1 MRYIEIFTLLLVTNT
16 PASAHPDIV
25 ALARSLSE
33 NLAKESTA
41 ALPKVLQRDVL
52 NYDQYRHIRFRREH
66 ALWAESKKRFKTEFF
81 HLGYLFQ
88 DPVQVHLIKNGETK
102 RHPFSRDHF
111 EYGDLKFDDEL
122 PNNLGFAGL
131 RLIHPLNR
139 VGIWDDLA
147 VFQGASYFRFLGKNH
162 SYGLSARGLAIDS
175 AEAGVT
181 EEFPRFT
188 QFWIEEPEDSSDEIT
203 LYSLLESRS
212 ITGAYTFKIRP
223 GETTRVDIDCRLFV
237 KQSPKSSFGIAP
249 LTSMFWF
256 GENTSHPPND
266 FRQEVHDSDG
276 LLIQE
281 NADRWTWR
289 PLIHQK
295 DASISKFP
303 RTNPKGFG
311 LLQRDRNA
319 DHYQDLANPY
329 HRTPSLFIEP
339 LHDWG
344 EGEIRLSELPTDKE
358 TFDNIVLF
366 WCPKQLPKPGDELN
380 FRYRLHWTHETDF
393 KLSQNKVIAT
403 RSGED
408 AFAPGH
414 RLITVDFAGPDLA
427 KKHFANTAPKVV
439 FESEPKIE
447 AAHIGIVPA
456 PHADFWR
463 VTLKLPLNQESPP
476 MSQLRLHL
484 TNDANQPISE
494 TWNYPLKIPSP

>member
-1 MRYIEIFTLLLVTNT
+1 MRYIEIFTLLLATNT
-16 PASAHPDIV
+16 SASVHPDVV
-25 ALARSLSE
+25 ALAKALSE
-33 NLAKESTA
+33 NTGKEA
-41 ALPKVLQRDVL
+41 QVELPKILQRNVL
-52 NYDQYRHIRFRREH
+52 NYDQYRQIRFLREH
-66 ALWAESKKRFKTEFF
+66 ALWTQSQKQFQAEFF

-88 DPVQVHLIKNGETK
+88 DPVQIHLVKSGK
-102 RHPFSRDHF
+102 VSSHSFSRNYF
-111 EYGDLKFDDEL
+111 QYGDLKFDDEF
-122 PNNLGFAGL
+122 PNDLGFAGL

-175 AEAGVT
+175 AEPGVS
-181 EEFPRFT
+181 EEFPRFS
-188 QFWIEEPEDSSDEIT
+188 QFWLEEPEDKSNDIT
-203 LYSLLESRS
+203 LHALLESTS
-212 ITGAYTFKIRP
+212 VTGAYTFKIRP

-237 KQSPKSSFGIAP
+237 KKSPASSFGIAP

-256 GENTSHPPND
+256 GENTSSPPDD

-276 LLIQE
+276 LLIKE
-281 NADRWTWR
+281 NDDRWTWR
-289 PLIHQK
+289 PLVHQK
-295 DASISKFP
+295 DSSISKFP

-311 LLQRDRNA
+311 LLQRDRNP

-344 EGEIRLSELPTDKE
+344 EGEIRLSELSTNKE

-366 WCPKQLPKPGDELN
+366 WCPKSLPKAGDELS
-380 FRYRLHWTHETDF
+380 FQYRLYWTHETDL
-393 KLSQNKVIAT
+393 KLSQNQVIAT

-414 RLITVDFAGPDLA
+414 RLITIDFAGPDLGR
-427 KKHFANTAPKVV
+427 KHFSGTSPKVV
-439 FESEPKIE
+439 FQSEPKIK

-456 PHADFWR
+456 AHADFWR
-463 VTLKLPLNQESPP
+463 VTLKLPLNKESPP